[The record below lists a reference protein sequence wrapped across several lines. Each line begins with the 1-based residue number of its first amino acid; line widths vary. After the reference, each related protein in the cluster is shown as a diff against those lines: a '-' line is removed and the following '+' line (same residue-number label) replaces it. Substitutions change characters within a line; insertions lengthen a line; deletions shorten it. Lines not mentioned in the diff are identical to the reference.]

1 MAISTTND
9 TKQTCDKNQ
18 YNCIRLLM
26 FNNLMRF
33 HDVQSEY
40 DRKRRSKQ
48 KLIDVRSRMGEFL
61 KERVRARE
69 CKQKLV
75 FFLAALC
82 WLDVAVVL
90 YHSQIRTAIEF
101 AEMRKKKRQA

>member
-1 MAISTTND
+1 
-9 TKQTCDKNQ
+9 
-18 YNCIRLLM
+18 M